1 MFWKIANK
9 VSVVVKNAKWKFFH
23 FNCGMN
29 KIQGFFAQK
38 EKKFRFALRS
48 GSLYIEILREFYN
61 KVWWIFARIHTAWKV
76 SKYGIFSG
84 PYVPVFGLNTKIY
97 SVNLRIQ
104 SEYSKIQTRKNSVLG
119 HFSSSVL
126 RRLRCT

>member
-1 MFWKIANK
+1 MFWKIVNK
-9 VSVVVKNAKWKFFH
+9 VNVVVKNSKWKFFH

-38 EKKFRFALRS
+38 EKKFGFALRS
-48 GSLYIEILREFYN
+48 GSLNIEILREFYS
-61 KVWWIFARIHTAWKV
+61 KVWWIFARIPTE
-76 SKYGIFSG
+76 YGIFSG

-119 HFSSSVL
+119 HFSRNVL